1 MNTHN
6 QTPAAVAEPP
16 ARSLFP
22 ILVPVAV
29 VIAWLLFRAMP
40 LRDFCC
46 EDFTARHLLYLLPP
60 LAWALPLLAF
70 LLYRR
75 HWKEAAGVMLLLVPA
90 ALIHMWLLAI
100 YVRMWGGGPGSASSD
115 VREYVAAVVLGVAWF
130 ALAYGRCRWMRDAQ
144 EDALQALRY
153 GVGLVEMLLLIAF
166 IGVGGLLLLAPG
178 EESYSVRSRIAE
190 LILSSSSAKVALSE
204 GMQTYG
210 SWSPQ
215 WMRAITISA
224 AGFVDRGLIGPAG
237 VITIHGT
244 APTSYAVI
252 TLTPTVTTDNK
263 LVWSCTGSPAK
274 YMPASCR

>member
-1 MNTHN
+1 
-6 QTPAAVAEPP
+6 VAG
-16 ARSLFP
+16 
-22 ILVPVAV
+22 IVG
-29 VIAWLLFRAMP
+29 WLLLDEMP

-46 EDFTARHLLYLLPP
+46 EDVTARQLLYLLPP

-70 LLYRR
+70 LLFRR
-75 HWKEAAGVMLLLVPA
+75 LWNEVAGVLLLLVPA

-100 YVRMWGGGPGSASSD
+100 YVRMWGGASGSAMPSD
-115 VREYVAAVVLGVAWF
+115 VREYAAAVLLGTGWL

-144 EDALQALRY
+144 GGALRALRY
-153 GVGLVEMLLLIAF
+153 GVDLVEMLLLIAF
-166 IGVGGLLLLAPG
+166 IGAGSLLLISRPHVHP
-178 EESYSVRSRIAE
+178 SSVRSRIAD
-190 LILSSSSAKVALSE
+190 LVLASSSARTALSE

-224 AGFVDRGLIGPAG
+224 TGFIDRALIGPTG
-237 VITIHGT
+237 VITIYGN

-252 TLTPTVTTDNK
+252 TMTPTVTVDNK
-263 LVWSCTGSPAK
+263 LVWSCTGSPAR